1 MSLTGNFQFFLSL
14 HLHTP
19 KRGKKGKNIIAEWLL
34 VIRANVIKTRRFL
47 HVDNFVY
54 KFAFKCVLN
63 RTENAVR
70 EGDGEWGG
78 SERQIAGY
86 VRVLGKRLNACFALH
101 NCCIMNWRIWR
112 ICRPYIPGSTHT
124 HTHTL
129 ACLSGYLYAFWSWP
143 EEGRGDGAEG
153 TSGSVA
159 KRAVNR
165 NPQRR

>member
-1 MSLTGNFQFFLSL
+1 
-14 HLHTP
+14 
-19 KRGKKGKNIIAEWLL
+19 
-34 VIRANVIKTRRFL
+34 VIRENVIKTRRFL

-124 HTHTL
+124 YTHTHSHVWVDIYML
-129 ACLSGYLYAFWSWP
+129 FEA
-143 EEGRGDGAEG
+143 D
-153 TSGSVA
+153 
-159 KRAVNR
+159 
-165 NPQRR
+165 QRRGGGWSRRHEWISGQKGSKQKSPATL